1 MKKLTLIFIIVFTS
15 VSFLSAQDGQDTL
28 LFRKKIR
35 PVKGFKGIY
44 IGTSYQLVKKMVDD
58 STKFVGIPLIN
69 GKYYLEDN
77 MVIRAEISAY
87 ETQQKFAGKSAA
99 GEIGRNTQSKSDAE
113 YRLTLGFEYHF
124 SKENIIDIYTGIGI
138 PLGIERE
145 AIFNTT
151 TYNTFGDYNKHDI
164 TRTSF
169 IYGFE
174 PHLGI
179 QAFVGKLPVS
189 VSVEWGL
196 RAIFTANAKYKHK
209 VNQSISGVKSSSTY
223 YTEGIDETGAFVNFT
238 DLNFRKFDIG
248 SDVRVM
254 INIYFK

>member
-1 MKKLTLIFIIVFTS
+1 MKKIILVLIVVIASASFIN
-15 VSFLSAQDGQDTL
+15 AQNSNDTL

-44 IGTSYQLVKKMVDD
+44 IGTSYQLIKNMIKD
-58 STKFVGIPLIN
+58 STTFVGIPLIN
-69 GKYYLEDN
+69 GKYYLRDN
-77 MVIRAEISAY
+77 MVLRAEISAY
-87 ETQQKFAGKSAA
+87 ETQQKFAGKSLS
-99 GEIGRNTQSKSDAE
+99 GEVGRNTKSKSDAE
-113 YRLTLGFEYHF
+113 YKITFGYEYHF
-124 SKENIIDIYTGIGI
+124 SKNNIVDIYTGIGI
-138 PLGIERE
+138 PIGIERE
-145 AIFNTT
+145 AIYNTT

-179 QAFVGKLPVS
+179 QGFIGKLPIS
-189 VSVEWGL
+189 ISVEWGL
-196 RAIFTANAKYKHK
+196 RAIFTANVKYKHK
-209 VNQSISGVKSSSTY
+209 VDQSISGVKSSSTY

-238 DLNFRKFDIG
+238 DLNFRKFNIG